1 MSVQVWDKES
11 TDDKPPISMDTKSAP
26 DRPSPERAPKYTR
39 LHGFLTIFVIVYL
52 MEAMGGMY
60 IVSAIQNIEKQ
71 FQLPSRL
78 SGILVSASDIGY
90 IPTVIFIA
98 YFGARGNRARWIGAG
113 TLGMAVAYLLIA
125 SPNFLFPTPILKKG
139 TFATIK
145 ESLEPSNELLSP
157 TASIALL
164 LRYPLISDRFTPA
177 QMKNLSK
184 FTVESPADLEVEV
197 NNKSSPY
204 MVDYGL
210 LHEAVL
216 EGRQLL
222 NSTENRDASKF
233 RSLLATFISRRK
245 DMDGLKAVMSASN
258 APFAFCSRLVN
269 GMQAK
274 IREHKCMNGD
284 DSNGPFIVFCLAL
297 LLLGIGRT
305 LPWSLGVPLIDD
317 NVSKKS
323 MPTYFGAISFIRILG
338 PISGF
343 LVASFVNKLYFDFHP
358 PEYLK
363 PEDSQWIGAW
373 WLGFIIIGVMTII
386 PSIALCLFPT
396 ANVSVTSEDGKQRK
410 INFND
415 KHHDAENA
423 KKGFRERIKDFVAT
437 YRSVLTSKI
446 YVYSATG
453 RILDIM
459 AFKGYIVFLPKY
471 LENHFGIPR
480 YLVHRY
486 MAIFGVF
493 GFALG
498 SGMGGL
504 LTRKFKLNGKRVAAF
519 VFLVSLGNIIMY
531 SSKIFIACDSSLAA
545 IGRAHESTKYNLTKV
560 CNADCACDGAKL
572 YPVCDESGTPFFS
585 PCHAGCREVF
595 KKGPSLDFSACAC
608 AAGGSVSKEWCQTT
622 CKPATVAFF
631 STVLLGSFIGGLGI
645 VPGLLIL
652 IRSVP
657 PASRSAALG
666 LQGFLVSLFGTLPS
680 PIIWGIIVDS
690 TCLIWE
696 KSCDGS
702 RGSCSIYDPV
712 ALRYKLHIAYITFR
726 LIALI
731 SDVLVYREA
740 DSIDI
745 MEDDVSMEEVAR
757 DSIKLRDLSV
767 KH

>member
-1 MSVQVWDKES
+1 MPAQVWDRPSEDSSRASKE
-11 TDDKPPISMDTKSAP
+11 AP
-26 DRPSPERAPKYTR
+26 DRPSPERAAKFTR

-71 FQLPSRL
+71 FRLPSRL

-113 TLGMAVAYLLIA
+113 TLGMAIAYLLIA
-125 SPNFLFPTPILKKG
+125 SPNFLFPTPPLNRG
-139 TFATIK
+139 TFGGVK
-145 ESLEPSNELLSP
+145 DSLMPSNELLAP
-157 TASIALL
+157 NASLALL
-164 LRYPLISDRFTPA
+164 LHYPLISDRFTPE
-177 QMKNLSK
+177 QIKNLSRLN
-184 FTVESPADLEVEV
+184 VETAANHEMVI

-210 LHEAVL
+210 MHEAVF
-216 EGRQLL
+216 EAEKLL
-222 NSTENRDASKF
+222 NTTEKTPDASKL
-233 RSLLATFISRRK
+233 RSLLATYVARRR
-245 DMDGLKAVMSASN
+245 DVDGLQGVRTASN
-258 APFAFCSRLVN
+258 APFSYCSALVN
-269 GMQAK
+269 GMQTK
-274 IREHKCMNGD
+274 IKAQKCVNGED
-284 DSNGPFIVFCLAL
+284 AHGPFIVFCLAL

-343 LVASFVNKLYFDFHP
+343 LVASFVNKLYFDFNP
-358 PEYLK
+358 PEGLR
-363 PEDSQWIGAW
+363 PDDQSWIGAW
-373 WLGFIIIGVMTII
+373 WLGFIIIGLLTIV
-386 PSIALCLFPT
+386 PSIALCFFPT
-396 ANVSVTSEDGKQRK
+396 ADVSVTSADGKQRK

-415 KHHDAENA
+415 KHNDQEKSNM
-423 KKGFRERIKDFVAT
+423 GLMERIKDFGST

-471 LENHFGIPR
+471 LENHFGIAR

-498 SGMGGL
+498 SGVGGL
-504 LTRKFKLNGKRVAAF
+504 LTRKFKLNGKKVALY
-519 VFLVSLGNIIMY
+519 VFIVSSGNILMY
-531 SSKIFIACDSSLAA
+531 FSKIFIACDSSLAE
-545 IGRAHESTKYNLTKV
+545 IGRQHESAAYNLTHS
-560 CNADCACDGAKL
+560 CNTDCGCEGVKL
-572 YPVCDESGTPFFS
+572 YPVCDKSGTPFFS
-585 PCHAGCREVF
+585 PCHAGCREAS
-595 KKGPSLDFSACAC
+595 KHGPISIDFSSCAC
-608 AAGGSVSKEWCQTT
+608 AAGGRVAKEWCVQS
-622 CKPATVAFF
+622 CAPATVAFF

-657 PASRSAALG
+657 PATRSAALG
-666 LQGFLVSLFGTLPS
+666 LQGFLISLFGTLPS
-680 PIIWGIIVDS
+680 PIIWGFIVDS
-690 TCLIWE
+690 TCLIWDQ
-696 KSCDGS
+696 SCDGA
-702 RGSCSIYDPV
+702 RGSCSLYDPA
-712 ALRYKLHIAYITFR
+712 ALRFKLHITYVVIR
-726 LIALI
+726 SIALI
-731 SDVLVYREA
+731 TDIFVYREA
-740 DSIDI
+740 DAIDI
-745 MEDDVSMEEVAR
+745 LEGDVSMEEVAR

>member
-1 MSVQVWDKES
+1 MLNIKIKDQLEMSAQVWDRPS
-11 TDDKPPISMDTKSAP
+11 PDLPVTMDSKPAAAP
-26 DRPSPERAPKYTR
+26 DRPSPERAPKLTR
-39 LHGFLTIFVIVYL
+39 LHGFLTLFVIVYL

-71 FQLPSRL
+71 FRLPSKL

-125 SPNFLFPTPILKKG
+125 SPNFLFPTPPLARG
-139 TFATIK
+139 TFGYVK
-145 ESLEPSNELLSP
+145 DSLMPSNELLAP
-157 TASIALL
+157 NASLALL
-164 LRYPLISDRFTPA
+164 LHYPLISDRFTPA
-177 QMKNLSK
+177 QIGNLSK
-184 FTVESPADLEVEV
+184 FPVAAEINHQMVI

-210 LHEAVL
+210 MHEAVF
-216 EGRQLL
+216 EAHKLL
-222 NSTENRDASKF
+222 NSTPDAADASKF
-233 RSLLATFISRRK
+233 RSLLATYVARRK
-245 DMDGLKAVMSASN
+245 DGMRAASN
-258 APFAFCSRLVN
+258 APFSYCSALVN
-269 GMQAK
+269 SMQAK
-274 IREHKCMNGD
+274 IRELKCMNGE
-284 DSNGPFIVFCLAL
+284 DSHGPFIVFCMAL

-343 LVASFVNKLYFDFHP
+343 LVASVVNKFYFDFNP
-358 PEYLK
+358 PEGLR
-363 PEDSQWIGAW
+363 PEDQSWIGAW
-373 WLGFIIIGVMTII
+373 WLGFIIIGVLTIV

-396 ANVSVTSEDGKQRK
+396 ANVNVTSADGKQRK

-415 KHHDAENA
+415 KHRDMENSE
-423 KKGFRERIKDFVAT
+423 KGLSERIKDFGST
-437 YRSVLTSKI
+437 YRSVITSKI

-471 LENHFGIPR
+471 LENHFGIAR

-498 SGMGGL
+498 SGCGGL
-504 LTRKFKLNGKRVAAF
+504 LTRKFKLNGKRVALY
-519 VFLVSLGNIIMY
+519 VFIVSSLNILMY
-531 SSKIFIACDSSLAA
+531 FSKIFIACDSSLAE
-545 IGRAHESTKYNLTKV
+545 IGRQHEGATYNLTHS
-560 CNADCACDGAKL
+560 CNVDCGCEGAKL
-572 YPVCDESGTPFFS
+572 YPVCDRSGKPFFS
-585 PCHAGCREVF
+585 PCHAGCREASHH
-595 KKGPSLDFSACAC
+595 GEHTSIEFSSCAC
-608 AAGGSVSKEWCQTT
+608 AADGRVAKEWCVQS

-631 STVLLGSFIGGLGI
+631 STVLIGSFIGGLGI

-657 PASRSAALG
+657 PATRSAALG
-666 LQGFLVSLFGTLPS
+666 LQGFMISLFGTLPS
-680 PIIWGIIVDS
+680 PIIWGAIVDS
-690 TCLIWE
+690 TCLIWDHA
-696 KSCDGS
+696 CDGA
-702 RGSCSIYDPV
+702 RGSCSLYDPA
-712 ALRYKLHIAYITFR
+712 ALR
-726 LIALI
+726 
-731 SDVLVYREA
+731 
-740 DSIDI
+740 
-745 MEDDVSMEEVAR
+745 
-757 DSIKLRDLSV
+757 V
-767 KH
+767 K